1 MVGITLKT
9 TTDDKNRQQQIF
21 ICKQIQLRQDEKLP
35 HVNAKLHQR
44 SKVVFLAYQTGNY
57 QNRETDHLK
66 VAKVLNL
73 LLIRIT
79 KQRNEFQR

>member
-1 MVGITLKT
+1 MTKT
-9 TTDDKNRQQQIF
+9 DNNRYQQQIF

-35 HVNAKLHQR
+35 HVNAKLDQR

-66 VAKVLNL
+66 
-73 LLIRIT
+73 RW
-79 KQRNEFQR
+79 QRF